1 MSFDRGGGPVCIAI
15 TFRDQSKHE
24 GRGNERGYTYL
35 GRGEAESLPHFIE
48 FGTPALVNHKIPEF
62 TRALPRR
69 TPAWQRV
76 TFLALLPFDA
86 AEPEPNDSVS

>member
-1 MSFDRGGGPVCIAI
+1 MRIAI

-48 FGTPALVNHKIPEF
+48 FATPALANHKYPS
-62 TRALPRR
+62 
-69 TPAWQRV
+69 
-76 TFLALLPFDA
+76 LLVRCRIVVLRGSA
-86 AEPEPNDSVS
+86 